1 MLARA
6 ILLCLTL
13 ACYASLLMAQ
23 PQKAVFIGT
32 EEGLSQGMIYCLL
45 QSRDGFI
52 WIATKDGLNRYDGYR
67 FEIFTPDAF
76 DPFSIANGEIQTIFE
91 DSRGWLWVCYIG
103 GIDIFDPS
111 SKRFFHLPVKDIEDF
126 RGYRISF
133 WEDGDGTMWVAGRR
147 GILKI
152 YSPEHTIRQAMK
164 EGHPTPSFKC
174 SVIQMPAMSSEE
186 PFEANSI
193 FRTKAGNLLVATTRG
208 LYALDASKEKLSAQP
223 VALPGFNIT
232 FFGEDNDRRLWFKS
246 QYIVCCIHQMQERP
260 DFMRKTAYDNDWIL
274 DSADNIW
281 GREGMNLLKWRAS
294 DLASGKPP
302 QWERRIIE
310 NESYSD
316 LKALS
321 SVLIDLSGNAWVGTT
336 GYGVVKYPLGESNF
350 RHYRPKVSHR
360 NIYEDPSGRFFTLKD
375 LRVIY
380 ADSYFNNKAPNPW
393 FSKVPASTIVKHLV
407 FDQEGNC
414 WINTDKGELCRIDA
428 HTKNLQCHDVKA
440 YGVWCNRK
448 GEIIALYDEGIL
460 TFNPHKQEFLQY
472 PFTQTLSFNYSIYER
487 YNLFYEGRDGSLWI
501 IAYEG
506 LLRAIP
512 HEDGYRYEHYRTNS
526 SDRASLSNNVV
537 FSVMEDPLAPQQY
550 LWVGT
555 KGGGLNRLDLRTGK
569 FQHFTVA
576 QGLPD
581 NVIYGIL
588 PDNKGHLWLSTNK
601 GLCRF
606 NCRDFSIKIF
616 TVADGLQGNEFNQ
629 GSFLKTRDGTMIFG
643 GVNGL
648 TVFHPDSLRFNQYAP
663 PTRIVEIMVNNHP
676 VNNAQWIEAKGG
688 KELVLSHEQNLV
700 TIGFVALDYANPA
713 KNQYRY
719 QLFRDGVRIS
729 SRTEEWIEI
738 GAKNSLQ
745 FNALQ
750 PGRYVF
756 RVLGSNNDGVW
767 STEAAELRFRIDP
780 PWWAS
785 WWAWCLYVFIVLVIA
800 SALYQYQLR
809 QRLARQETMRLRELD
824 AFKSRFFTNVTHEF
838 RTPLTVILG
847 IADQIEKTE
856 SKQVPSEGASLKGR
870 TPAALIKRSGENL
883 LRLVNQILD
892 LAKLE
897 SGTLQLHYVQ
907 GNVIAYLRYI
917 AESLHSA
924 AQIHGVQL
932 RLEGSEQPI
941 VMDYDPERLQQVVY
955 NLLSNAIK
963 FTPAGG
969 VVALRMA
976 CEEGSPQV
984 FVIQVADTG
993 VGIPPEDLPH
1003 IFDRFYQAKNL
1014 EKARTGGT
1022 GIGLALTRELVQA
1035 MGGAI
1040 SVHSEVGKGTA
1051 FTVRLPISH
1060 KAALEDAPGVA
1071 EQSNDHHWAAPTSPS
1086 AAPAAEVRPALL
1098 LVEDNPDVLE
1108 YLAACLAP
1116 YYALD
1121 FEYNGRIGI
1130 EKAIE
1135 TVPDLIISDV
1145 MMPEKDGFELCHTL
1159 KNDERTSHIP
1169 IVLLTARA
1177 DMQNRIAGLQRG
1189 ADAYLGKPF
1198 HQEELLVT
1206 LANLLEVRKK
1216 LQVKYA
1222 AHPLSQQPA
1231 IPHVPDPEDVF
1242 LQKVRLVVEQHLS
1255 EPELDMSRL
1264 ERMLSMSR
1272 SQLFRKIKALTGRS
1286 PSQFVRSVRLHH
1298 GKHLLQTTNLTVS
1311 EIAYEV
1317 GFSSVKYFS
1326 DAFLEEFGE
1335 RPTKVRE
1342 GL

>member
-1 MLARA
+1 
-6 ILLCLTL
+6 
-13 ACYASLLMAQ
+13 
-23 PQKAVFIGT
+23 
-32 EEGLSQGMIYCLL
+32 
-45 QSRDGFI
+45 
-52 WIATKDGLNRYDGYR
+52 
-67 FEIFTPDAF
+67 
-76 DPFSIANGEIQTIFE
+76 
-91 DSRGWLWVCYIG
+91 
-103 GIDIFDPS
+103 
-111 SKRFFHLPVKDIEDF
+111 
-126 RGYRISF
+126 
-133 WEDGDGTMWVAGRR
+133 
-147 GILKI
+147 
-152 YSPEHTIRQAMK
+152 
-164 EGHPTPSFKC
+164 
-174 SVIQMPAMSSEE
+174 
-186 PFEANSI
+186 
-193 FRTKAGNLLVATTRG
+193 
-208 LYALDASKEKLSAQP
+208 
-223 VALPGFNIT
+223 
-232 FFGEDNDRRLWFKS
+232 
-246 QYIVCCIHQMQERP
+246 
-260 DFMRKTAYDNDWIL
+260 
-274 DSADNIW
+274 
-281 GREGMNLLKWRAS
+281 
-294 DLASGKPP
+294 
-302 QWERRIIE
+302 
-310 NESYSD
+310 
-316 LKALS
+316 
-321 SVLIDLSGNAWVGTT
+321 
-336 GYGVVKYPLGESNF
+336 
-350 RHYRPKVSHR
+350 
-360 NIYEDPSGRFFTLKD
+360 
-375 LRVIY
+375 
-380 ADSYFNNKAPNPW
+380 
-393 FSKVPASTIVKHLV
+393 
-407 FDQEGNC
+407 
-414 WINTDKGELCRIDA
+414 
-428 HTKNLQCHDVKA
+428 
-440 YGVWCNRK
+440 
-448 GEIIALYDEGIL
+448 
-460 TFNPHKQEFLQY
+460 
-472 PFTQTLSFNYSIYER
+472 
-487 YNLFYEGRDGSLWI
+487 
-501 IAYEG
+501 
-506 LLRAIP
+506 
-512 HEDGYRYEHYRTNS
+512 
-526 SDRASLSNNVV
+526 
-537 FSVMEDPLAPQQY
+537 
-550 LWVGT
+550 
-555 KGGGLNRLDLRTGK
+555 
-569 FQHFTVA
+569 
-576 QGLPD
+576 
-581 NVIYGIL
+581 
-588 PDNKGHLWLSTNK
+588 
-601 GLCRF
+601 
-606 NCRDFSIKIF
+606 
-616 TVADGLQGNEFNQ
+616 
-629 GSFLKTRDGTMIFG
+629 
-643 GVNGL
+643 
-648 TVFHPDSLRFNQYAP
+648 
-663 PTRIVEIMVNNHP
+663 MVNNHP
-676 VNNAQWIEAKGG
+676 VNNAQWIEAKGD

-767 STEAAELRFRIDP
+767 STEAAELRFRIDL

-809 QRLARQETMRLRELD
+809 QRLARQEAMRLRELD

-856 SKQVPSEGASLKGR
+856 SKQVASEGAGPKGR

-932 RLEGSEQPI
+932 RVDGSEQPI

-1060 KAALEDAPGVA
+1060 KAALEDPPRVA
-1071 EQSNDHHWAAPTSPS
+1071 EQSDDFHWAAPTSPS

-1121 FEYNGRIGI
+1121 FASNGRIGI

-1216 LQVKYA
+1216 LQAKYA
-1222 AHPLSQQPA
+1222 AHPLSQESA

-1286 PSQFVRSVRLHH
+1286 PSQFVRSVRLQH